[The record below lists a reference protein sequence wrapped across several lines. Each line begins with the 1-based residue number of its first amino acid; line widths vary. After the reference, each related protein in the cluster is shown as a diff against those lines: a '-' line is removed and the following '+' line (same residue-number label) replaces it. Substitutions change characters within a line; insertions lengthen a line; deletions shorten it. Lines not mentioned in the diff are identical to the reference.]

1 MNNLR
6 RAATSTLG
14 LKQCLARHRSHSAVL
29 KEFAPMYTKTNKP
42 YDDDGGDEFVEPLNL
57 KRLTFIGGGNMAEA
71 IISGILAQEL
81 LSPKNIMVS
90 APTKATRDKFERMF
104 IPTAD
109 KNKKA
114 LADADVVVVAVKPQV
129 LPQIYPDMLEYMNPN
144 TLVISIA
151 AGVTIDEFK
160 AVLGP
165 EACVVR
171 SMPNTPAMIGEGI
184 TVWAQS
190 SNVSEEQHKLT
201 KAILGSFG
209 HEVFVDD
216 EKNLDMATAL
226 SGSGP
231 AYFFLVAE
239 AMIDAGV
246 HMGFARSVA
255 QKLVQQTMLGSALY
269 MQSSGKHPVVL
280 RNNITSPG
288 GTTAAAMYR
297 AEKSGFRAVIAD
309 SIWAAYER
317 SKELGA
323 QKRN

>member
-1 MNNLR
+1 MLCR
-6 RAATSTLG
+6 VAAR
-14 LKQCLARHRSHSAVL
+14 QIRYVRHRSHSAVL
-29 KEFAPMYTKTNKP
+29 KEFAPMYTKTNQVKEGAVP
-42 YDDDGGDEFVEPLNL
+42 NEPLNIQ
-57 KRLTFIGGGNMAEA
+57 RLAFIGGGNMAEA
-71 IISGILAQEL
+71 IISGILAQEML
-81 LSPKNIMVS
+81 PPEKLMVS
-90 APTKATRDKFERMF
+90 APTQETRSKFERMM

-114 LADADVVVVAVKPQV
+114 IAGADVLVLAVKPQV
-129 LPQIYPDMLEYMNPN
+129 LPQIYPDLLEHMSPD

-160 AVLGP
+160 TNLGP
-165 EACVVR
+165 EVCVVR

-184 TVWAQS
+184 TVWTQS
-190 SNVSEEQHKLT
+190 SNVSDIQHKLT
-201 KAILGSFG
+201 KNILGAFG

-246 HMGFARSVA
+246 HMGFSRSVA